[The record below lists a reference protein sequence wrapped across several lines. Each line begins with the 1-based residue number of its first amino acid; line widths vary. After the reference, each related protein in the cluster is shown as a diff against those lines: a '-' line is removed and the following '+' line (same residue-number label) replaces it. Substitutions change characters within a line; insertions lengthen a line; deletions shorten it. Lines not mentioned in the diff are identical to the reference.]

1 MEELLEILKELHP
14 EVDFETEKALMDNNI
29 FDSFDIISVIAEIGE
44 KFDVVISAEDILPEN
59 FNSLETIFALIMRLQ
74 NN

>member
-1 MEELLEILKELHP
+1 MEELLEILMELHP
-14 EVDFETEKALMDNNI
+14 EVDFETEKALMDDNI

-44 KFDVVISAEDILPEN
+44 KFDVVISAEDIMPEN
-59 FNSLETIFALIMRLQ
+59 FNSVETIFALIMRLQ

>member
-59 FNSLETIFALIMRLQ
+59 FNSLETIFALILRLQ